1 MTRLLLAALTTSAIA
16 CGSAPPSA
24 PTVQRFDDDY
34 EAARLA
40 ASREKLPLAV
50 EVWAPW

>member
-1 MTRLLLAALTTSAIA
+1 MFVAMTRLSLAFVAISAVA
-16 CGSAPPSA
+16 CGSAPS
-24 PTVQRFDDDY
+24 VQRFDDDY

-40 ASREKLPLAV
+40 AAHSKLPLAV